1 MTRLTDLLEEVKKLC
16 DWLEKYTDL
25 AEKDYRKSVENR
37 DKKRELYTKAEALLK
52 WFDQLET
59 AERKLQECADDEA
72 KIVKTT
78 ALISRI
84 RNAYEIRET
93 GVLLNDAERRL
104 TELEQSLKTQEK
116 QLPILEETRKTAEN
130 TEEQKS

>member
-1 MTRLTDLLEEVKKLC
+1 MV
-16 DWLEKYTDL
+16 
-25 AEKDYRKSVENR
+25 
-37 DKKRELYTKAEALLK
+37 
-52 WFDQLET
+52 DQLET
-59 AERKLQECADDEA
+59 AEQKLQECADDEA

-104 TELEQSLKTQEK
+104 TELEQSLKTQENSCQYWKKRGK
-116 QLPILEETRKTAEN
+116 QRKMQRN
-130 TEEQKS
+130 RKS